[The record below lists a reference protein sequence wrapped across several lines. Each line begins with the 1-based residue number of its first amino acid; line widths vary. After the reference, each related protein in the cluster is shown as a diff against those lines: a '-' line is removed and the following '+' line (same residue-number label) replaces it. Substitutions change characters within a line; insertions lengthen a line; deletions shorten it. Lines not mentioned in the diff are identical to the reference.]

1 MWSERSLKHVKVTP
15 PEQKSET
22 YKLAASERRDYWDG
36 DTLTMRDRV
45 QECDVVSVASI
56 VGF

>member
-1 MWSERSLKHVKVTP
+1 MKHVKVTP